1 MRSART
7 IAVCLLSLAAL
18 PAAAQDA
25 SVQNRAVACLSGMEQ
40 GETSWPACRRLL
52 FHPCET
58 YTVGDADH
66 LTCLAEQKADWR
78 AHLDTKTQTLNKRLT
93 TDGSGQLSDLLG
105 QWFGYVGNKCNAVAQ
120 EKADISADAARL
132 GCEISE
138 FAGLSTEFD
147 SCLQGYSTSPYCIM
161 QE

>member
-1 MRSART
+1 MLSARA
-7 IAVCLLSLAAL
+7 IAVCLLSVASL
-18 PAAAQDA
+18 PAAAQE
-25 SVQNRAVACLSGMEQ
+25 SSEQTRVVACLSGMEQ
-40 GETSWPACRRLL
+40 GQTSWPECRSLL

-58 YTVGDADH
+58 FPVGGEDH

-78 AHLDTKTQTLNKRLT
+78 AHLDATTLTLNARLT
-93 TDGSGQLSDLLG
+93 AEGSGQLTDLLG
-105 QWFGYVGNKCNAVAQ
+105 QWFGYVGNKCNGVAQ

-147 SCLQGYSTSPYCIM
+147 SCLQGKSLSPYCIV

>member
-1 MRSART
+1 MQAARV
-7 IAVCLLSLAAL
+7 IAVSLLCVV
-18 PAAAQDA
+18 A
-25 SVQNRAVACLSGMEQ
+25 SQAVAEDAAVQARAITCLTGMEQ
-40 GETSWPACRRLL
+40 GESSWPECRSLL
-52 FHPCET
+52 FQPCAGFV
-58 YTVGDADH
+58 VGAEEH
-66 LTCLAEQKADWR
+66 LTCLAEQKAGWQTR
-78 AHLDTKTQTLNKRLT
+78 LDTTTLTLNDRLT
-93 TDGSGQLSDLLG
+93 AEGSGQLTDLLG

-147 SCLQGYSTSPYCIM
+147 SCLQGKSLSPYCIL